1 MQAPDPGSAPA
12 APLPPNRARR
22 VLASLNSGSLGVSIG
37 FAVTAAVLLNPIFAI
52 PFVVLLGTL
61 AVYLFTVRR
70 RARDFVGSEPR
81 LSGFFITASAALV
94 LGLLITLTA
103 QLREREARARSQAL
117 EFELER
123 SRIKKQAVD
132 ARLALLQ
139 AQVEP
144 HFLFNTL
151 ANVQAGVESNSPRAA
166 DVLQSLIAYLRA
178 AMPRLHERE
187 AKLGDELALVRA

>member
-81 LSGFFITASAALV
+81 LSGFSSPPARRSCWAS
-94 LGLLITLTA
+94 
-103 QLREREARARSQAL
+103 
-117 EFELER
+117 
-123 SRIKKQAVD
+123 
-132 ARLALLQ
+132 
-139 AQVEP
+139 
-144 HFLFNTL
+144 
-151 ANVQAGVESNSPRAA
+151 
-166 DVLQSLIAYLRA
+166 
-178 AMPRLHERE
+178 
-187 AKLGDELALVRA
+187 